1 MEKQIF
7 WWYCIRNNNNNTT
20 VMEGSAKATSVQ
32 TEVGKWMYLSPGC
45 KIWSNHTIL
54 VNYGIHLLVIYIL
67 DCSAICL
74 NTIHLVILHYQWK
87 FLPFLNVMST
97 VSYTCRIDFPAK
109 KNRIFLC
116 FNLYVSVF
124 YVMRM
129 IAYATQLLM
138 MPCYGNNIV
147 VNFLLE
153 LFYTH
158 FVYFI
163 LLCKNTQHK
172 KRTRNGDEDADH
184 QLNFWNKIYMY

>member
-1 MEKQIF
+1 MVFISLSCNLFKYHSFSYLTLPMEI
-7 WWYCIRNNNNNTT
+7 
-20 VMEGSAKATSVQ
+20 SAFSQ
-32 TEVGKWMYLSPGC
+32 C
-45 KIWSNHTIL
+45 H
-54 VNYGIHLLVIYIL
+54 VNRIIY
-67 DCSAICL
+67 
-74 NTIHLVILHYQWK
+74 
-87 FLPFLNVMST
+87 
-97 VSYTCRIDFPAK
+97 VSYRFFSKEK
-109 KNRIFLC
+109 KRIFLC

-184 QLNFWNKIYMY
+184 QLNF